1 MELRNVKITIQQA
14 ANWYSS
20 NNDTLKALALS
31 AFSRDELMLYYVK
44 AQSKTISLD
53 LPLGQIDKFK
63 TLAQL
68 SLLASYLNS
77 ITKIEKGTKYFLGK
91 NDGVN
96 HSIVNK
102 LFDNI
107 YIYRHINVKYAGIV
121 YFNSEETIKKAV
133 SMIGEDKIKR
143 LFYDQYLEL

>member
-1 MELRNVKITIQQA
+1 METRNVKITIQQA

-31 AFSRDELMLYYVK
+31 TFSRDEIILYYVK
-44 AQSKTISLD
+44 AQSKTVSLD
-53 LPLGQIDKFK
+53 LPQGQIDKFK

-68 SLLASYLNS
+68 SVLASYFNS

-91 NDGVN
+91 NDKVN
-96 HSIVNK
+96 HSIVTE

-107 YIYRHINVKYAGIV
+107 YIYKHINVKYAGII
-121 YFNSEETIKKAV
+121 YFNSEEDIKKAI

-143 LFYDQYLEL
+143 LFYD

>member
-1 MELRNVKITIQQA
+1 METRNVKITIQQA

-20 NNDTLKALALS
+20 NNDALKALALS
-31 AFSRDELMLYYVK
+31 AFSRDEIILYYVK
-44 AQSKTISLD
+44 AQSKTVSLD
-53 LPLGQIDKFK
+53 LPQGQIDKFK

-68 SLLASYLNS
+68 SVLASYFNS

-91 NDGVN
+91 NDEVN
-96 HSIVNK
+96 HS
-102 LFDNI
+102 FDNI
-107 YIYRHINVKYAGIV
+107 YIYKHINVKYAGII
-121 YFNSEETIKKAV
+121 YFNSEEAIKKAV

>member
-1 MELRNVKITIQQA
+1 METRNVKITIQQA
-14 ANWYSS
+14 TNWYSS
-20 NNDTLKALALS
+20 DNDALKELALS
-31 AFSRDELMLYYVK
+31 AFSRDEIILYYIK
-44 AQSKTISLD
+44 AQSKTVSLD
-53 LPLGQIDKFK
+53 LPQGQIDKFK

-68 SLLASYLNS
+68 SVLASYFNS

-96 HSIVNK
+96 HSIVTK

-107 YIYRHINVKYAGIV
+107 YIYKHINVKYAGII
-121 YFNSEETIKKAV
+121 YFNSEKDIKKAV

>member
-1 MELRNVKITIQQA
+1 MEIRNVKITIQQA

-20 NNDTLKALALS
+20 NNDTLKELALS
-31 AFSRDELMLYYVK
+31 VFSKDEIILYYVK
-44 AQSKTISLD
+44 AQSKTVSLD

-68 SLLASYLNS
+68 SILASYFNS
-77 ITKIEKGTKYFLGK
+77 ITKIEKDTKYFLGK
-91 NDGVN
+91 NDEVN
-96 HSIVNK
+96 NSIDVK

-107 YIYRHINVKYAGIV
+107 YIYKHINVKYAGII
-121 YFNSEETIKKAV
+121 YFNSEEAIRKAV
-133 SMIGEDKIKR
+133 SIIGKNKIIR

>member
-31 AFSRDELMLYYVK
+31 AFSRDELILYYIK

-68 SLLASYLNS
+68 SLLASYFNS
-77 ITKIEKGTKYFLGK
+77 ITKIEKDTKYFLGK
-91 NDGVN
+91 NNEVN
-96 HSIVNK
+96 HSLAST

-107 YIYRHINVKYAGIV
+107 YIYKHINVTYAGII
-121 YFNSEETIKKAV
+121 YFNSEVVLRKAV
-133 SMIGEDKIKR
+133 SMIGEDKIRR
-143 LFYDQYLEL
+143 LFYEQYLEL

>member
-1 MELRNVKITIQQA
+1 METRNVKITIQQA

-31 AFSRDELMLYYVK
+31 AFSRDELILYYIK
-44 AQSKTISLD
+44 AQSKTVSLD

-63 TLAQL
+63 TLTQL

-96 HSIVNK
+96 HSLAST

-107 YIYRHINVKYAGIV
+107 YIYKHINVTYAGII
-121 YFNSEETIKKAV
+121 YFNSEAVLRKAV
-133 SMIGEDKIKR
+133 SLLGKDKIKQ
-143 LFYDQYLEL
+143 LFND

>member
-31 AFSRDELMLYYVK
+31 AFSRDELILYYIK

-68 SLLASYLNS
+68 SLLASYFNS
-77 ITKIEKGTKYFLGK
+77 ITKIEKGTKYFIGK
-91 NDGVN
+91 NEGIN
-96 HSIVNK
+96 HSLVNT

-107 YIYRHINVKYAGIV
+107 YIYKHINVTYAGII
-121 YFNSEETIKKAV
+121 YFNSETVLRKAV
-133 SMIGEDKIKR
+133 SLLGKDKIIQ
-143 LFYDQYLEL
+143 LFNK

>member
-31 AFSRDELMLYYVK
+31 AFSRDEIIIYYIK
-44 AQSKTISLD
+44 AQSKTVSLD
-53 LPLGQIDKFK
+53 LPLEQIDKFK

-68 SLLASYLNS
+68 SVLASYFNKL
-77 ITKIEKGTKYFLGK
+77 TKIERGTRYFLGK
-91 NDGVN
+91 NDEVN
-96 HSIVNK
+96 HSIVTK

-107 YIYRHINVKYAGIV
+107 YIYKHINVKYAGIV
-121 YFNSEETIKKAV
+121 YFNSEEAIKKAV

>member
-1 MELRNVKITIQQA
+1 METRNVKITIQQA

-31 AFSRDELMLYYVK
+31 AFSRDEIILYYVK
-44 AQSKTISLD
+44 AQSKTVSLD
-53 LPLGQIDKFK
+53 LPKRQIDKFK
-63 TLAQL
+63 ILAQL
-68 SLLASYLNS
+68 SILASYFNS

-91 NDGVN
+91 NDEVN
-96 HSIVNK
+96 HSIVTE

-107 YIYRHINVKYAGIV
+107 YIYKHINVKYAGII
-121 YFNSEETIKKAV
+121 YFNSEKDIKKAV

>member
-31 AFSRDELMLYYVK
+31 AFSRDELILYYIK
-44 AQSKTISLD
+44 AQSKTVSLD

-68 SLLASYLNS
+68 SVLASYFNS

-107 YIYRHINVKYAGIV
+107 YIYKHINVKYAGIV
-121 YFNSEETIKKAV
+121 YFNSEAVLRKAI
-133 SMIGEDKIKR
+133 SILGEDKIKQ
-143 LFYDQYLEL
+143 LFNE

>member
-31 AFSRDELMLYYVK
+31 AFSRDELILYYIK
-44 AQSKTISLD
+44 TQSKTISLD
-53 LPLGQIDKFK
+53 LPLEQIDKFK

-68 SLLASYLNS
+68 SVLASYFNS

-121 YFNSEETIKKAV
+121 YFNSEEAVKKAV
-133 SMIGEDKIKR
+133 SIIGKDKIKQ
-143 LFYDQYLEL
+143 LFNK